1 MRIVTEHTFQ
11 PGIVLGRVDAFDL
24 RSLTVGIEKA
34 GMAPKAELPAAVQI
48 KFCRICRMG
57 KSRSVTVL
65 TLNIF
70 MF

>member
-1 MRIVTEHTFQ
+1 MLIRI
-11 PGIVLGRVDAFDL
+11 DAFDL

-34 GMAPKAELPAAVQI
+34 GMAPKAELPAAVET

-57 KSRSVTVL
+57 KSRSVTIF
-65 TLNIF
+65 TFNIF